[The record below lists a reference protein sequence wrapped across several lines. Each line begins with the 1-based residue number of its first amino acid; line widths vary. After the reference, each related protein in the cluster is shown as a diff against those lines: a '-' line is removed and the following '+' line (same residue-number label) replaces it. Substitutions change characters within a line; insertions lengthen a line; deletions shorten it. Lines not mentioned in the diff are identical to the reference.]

1 MAENGGTSLSK
12 KIFHGKFSKK
22 KKKKKRKNIKNKG
35 NCIVY
40 RAPFVL
46 PATNAFKNEKKSS

>member
-1 MAENGGTSLSK
+1 MAERVYQRKYSTVNSP
-12 KIFHGKFSKK
+12 KK